1 MLYDNCIYVHM
12 YIYVYIRADIHIVHT
27 QAFNEMSQCC
37 LVSSLKQQLII
48 KHDQIDW
55 ETCRSTVAIHVLKEA
70 VSV

>member
-48 KHDQIDW
+48 KHDQID
-55 ETCRSTVAIHVLKEA
+55 
-70 VSV
+70 